1 MPTFSGVKSDISLAY
16 AQGDPTIGY
25 TNFLHDGVGH
35 AYLGYRQTSE
45 VYASL
50 GMRY

>member
-1 MPTFSGVKSDISLAY
+1 VAY

-25 TNFLHDGVGH
+25 SSVLHDGVGH
-35 AYLGYRQTSE
+35 AYLGFYNTSE

-50 GMRY
+50 GVRY